1 MLTAYFY
8 HKVTGLPLTD
18 PGVTVSVTLA
28 NMNRDVKILDNVT
41 MEASTSI
48 P

>member
-8 HKVTGLPLTD
+8 HKITGLPLTD
-18 PGVTVSVTLA
+18 PAVTVSVTLA
-28 NMNRDVKILDNVT
+28 NMNQDVKILDNVT
-41 MEASTSI
+41 MSASVSI